1 MEQAIVEVQHLK
13 KSYGDQSV
21 LKDLTLSVREGT
33 IAALLGPNGA
43 GKTTLV
49 RILSTLIKANGGT
62 ATIAGYDVAR
72 QPDAIRSITSLTGQY
87 AAVDELL
94 TGEENLRLAA
104 RLLRLDRKASR
115 VRIDQLLEQ
124 FGLTGAASK
133 PVKSYSG
140 GMRRKLDLAMSLLS
154 RPRILFLDEPTT
166 GLDPRSRNTLW
177 SIVRELAT
185 DGVTVFLTTQY
196 LEEADQLADRIS
208 LIDLGHII
216 AEGTANE
223 LKQSLGHG
231 VLELNFP
238 DNNATLQ
245 ASVALKAERAT
256 NSPNNHTLRLPTDGS
271 PAQVYRFLDI
281 LREAAIPVDR
291 MDLHKPTLDDVFLKL
306 TGHHTPQQEAQ
317 P

>member
-1 MEQAIVEVQHLK
+1 MEQAIVEVQHLR

-49 RILSTLIKANGGT
+49 RILSTLIKADGGT

-72 QPDAIRSITSLTGQY
+72 QPDAVRSITSLTGQY

-94 TGEENLRLAA
+94 TGEENLRLTA

-140 GMRRKLDLAMSLLS
+140 GMRRKLDLAMSLLG

-177 SIVRELAT
+177 SIVRELASE
-185 DGVTVFLTTQY
+185 GVTVFLTTQY

-208 LIDLGHII
+208 LIDQGHII

-223 LKQSLGHG
+223 LKQSLGQG

-256 NSPNNHTLRLPTDGS
+256 NSPNTHTLRLPTDGS